1 MKVLREKEA
10 ADREMRWQAENDTNT
25 LVRAKEIR
33 EDKERMSNV
42 RNYLQNNIQQEKD
55 ILNNDNGSLKGRNPA
70 TINKMKI
77 DY

>member
-1 MKVLREKEA
+1 MKVLREKE